1 MSQNNPSIDWHT
13 KIQDELEAWP
23 VTCRVDEANQTVFVA
38 FNSSLKLK
46 GETLIA
52 GYRIVQE
59 QLNKSEAHHPFNA
72 IRHVNSIRHI
82 SISPARATAPAA
94 STQRAGRTLTAG

>member
-1 MSQNNPSIDWHT
+1 MSQNNPRIDWHT
-13 KIQDELEAWP
+13 KIQDELDAWP
-23 VTCRVDEANQTVFVA
+23 VTCRVDEAHQTVFVA

-59 QLNKSEAHHPFNA
+59 QLNKSEPDHPFNGM
-72 IRHVNSIRHI
+72 RHASLGPVRGI
-82 SISPARATAPAA
+82 APATPIKHNRRILA
-94 STQRAGRTLTAG
+94 AG